1 MSRRMRSPS
10 GEVYDVS
17 EEEAATLQRDQDYV
31 PDAEGP
37 PAPTQSI
44 HLKSRDGALYEASS
58 PEEAATLQ
66 RDQDMVPASPEEVAA
81 RTEER
86 RLYGKY
92 GGAGQQALGLAE
104 AFYRNASL
112 GVIQGLIGDETE
124 QRERAGVTSEE
135 SPVLY
140 AGASAAP
147 AIAAGVL
154 SGGAGL
160 GAAGTI
166 AAEGAIGGYAGLGAA
181 TDEAFRLDQELSAEA
196 AFGAFG
202 KGAILGA
209 GAAGAVIGAPRL
221 LEATGG
227 PRALR
232 NRFAEAA
239 GKAERRA
246 EKAAF
251 RGVGIDNPV
260 DGLADA
266 VIDPSKGAKMRA
278 KGRGA
283 ALDARKDFGET
294 LEQLD
299 EAEQAARRWAPKA
312 DAADGDPGVQRA
324 AIRSELDS
332 LRSELEPI
340 ASPAEKGV
348 VARAFESLD
357 RAETPDEL
365 FSAVSLSRRAL
376 ADTMQGTADPATA
389 KALQKGVARLE
400 KLETND
406 RLFGAP
412 GAASAER
419 VQALQDLGEA
429 RAALEQALGSGNYLE
444 TVGMRGADPVE
455 QALDTYMGRLGTFI
469 RSSDMPE
476 KKTALEAIRRMEK
489 LRGGTLREIAGL
501 NQIDAMS
508 AVDPGDLRPQ
518 PPSAGTMLFDA
529 AEQAV
534 KYGAAPV
541 YQPYKI
547 AKMAWKARKLMNADP
562 GARAKLAKDL
572 ALDAYGMV
580 DPMVGPAKLA
590 YKYRH
595 HIAVLAETAKD
606 EAVDAAQR
614 LVSAVKKE
622 GAVPLAERYAKEAMS
637 PQQYTQVRKAVE
649 TIIKEPDRL
658 AEHLAGELGNLSS
671 EAPELV
677 MAINQKAMAAVQFL
691 SSKVPP
697 SFGFS
702 LMYPDGPPPSRQD
715 IVSMS
720 LYMKGVTDPSD
731 VVDAIGNGTA
741 MPEEIEAFRAVH
753 ATWFGEVQQATHTEV
768 QMANQEGRAV
778 PAMRIAQLETLLDMP
793 GQLDP
798 TFSDQVASV
807 VRGQLLAQ
815 KEAQAAPSYV
825 PPPKAGQRA
834 APSGVRA

>member
-1 MSRRMRSPS
+1 MSKRMRSPS
-10 GEVYDVS
+10 GEVYDGS

-37 PAPTQSI
+37 PAPTQTV

-66 RDQDMVPASPEEVAA
+66 RDQDMVLASPEEVAA

-124 QRERAGVTSEE
+124 QRERAGVTAEE

-147 AIAAGVL
+147 AIGAGVL
-154 SGGAGL
+154 TGGAGL
-160 GAAGTI
+160 GVAGTI

-196 AFGAFG
+196 AWGAFG

-260 DGLADA
+260 DGLGDA
-266 VIDPSKGAKMRA
+266 VVDPAKGAKMRN

-376 ADTMQGTADPATA
+376 ADTMAGTADPATA

-400 KLETND
+400 KLEGNA

-419 VQALQDLGEA
+419 VQAIQDLGEA
-429 RAALEQALGSGNYLE
+429 RVALEQALGAGNYLE
-444 TVGMRGADPVE
+444 TVGMRSADPVE
-455 QALDTYMGRLGTFI
+455 QALDTYMARLRTVVA
-469 RSSDMPE
+469 DMPE
-476 KKTALEAIRRMEK
+476 KKNALEAIRRMEK
-489 LRGGTLREIAGL
+489 LRGGTLRQVAGL

-518 PPSAGTMLFDA
+518 PPSTGTMLFDA
-529 AEQAV
+529 AEQAL
-534 KYGAAPV
+534 KFGAAPV
-541 YQPYKI
+541 YQPYKV
-547 AKMAWKARKLMNADP
+547 AKMAWKARKLMNASP
-562 GARAKLAKDL
+562 EKRAKLAADL
-572 ALDAYGMV
+572 AFDAAAMA
-580 DPMVGPAKLA
+580 DPIVGPAKLA

-595 HIAVLAETAKD
+595 HIAVLAETARD
-606 EAVDAAQR
+606 EATSAAQR
-614 LVSAVKKE
+614 LVSAAKKE
-622 GAVPLAERYAKEAMS
+622 GAVPLAERYAKETIGE
-637 PQQYTQVRKAVE
+637 QQYTQVRKAVE
-649 TIIKEPDRL
+649 TLIKEPDRL

-677 MAINQKAMAAVQFL
+677 MAINEKAMAAVQFL

-715 IVSMS
+715 MVSMS

-741 MPEEIEAFRAVH
+741 MPEEVEAFRAVH
-753 ATWFGEVQQATHTEV
+753 ATWFSELQQATHTEV
-768 QMANQEGRAV
+768 QMANQEGRTV

-793 GQLDP
+793 GHLDP